1 MPILYILD
9 IGHGNS
15 SVLIDKDGI
24 VVIDAGPKSGLLEF
38 LLAKN
43 ITKVDILL
51 LSHADQDHISG
62 LLSLLSSKKVQ
73 CSRIYLN
80 SDAGKKSKLWD
91 DLVYALYDHDKQ
103 GKIYFE
109 TSLTPHL
116 NGKLNQGDVS
126 IEVLAPNKYIAAK
139 SPGSNDR
146 RGRKLTSNSIS
157 AVIRLSFNNRSVA
170 LLPGDIDS
178 VGLDNLL
185 DDHADVKAWLT
196 VYPHHGG
203 RSGDDDINKFSSRF
217 CTSVQP
223 EVVIFSIRDNAKYFP
238 TKGVVEAVQK
248 ASDGVRMFTTR
259 SSEVLVNHIKQTHS
273 VKHRDCVGHI
283 YVDFERN
290 PLDVSFEC

>member
-126 IEVLAPNKYIAAK
+126 IEVLAPNKYISAK
-139 SPGSNDR
+139 SPGSIDR
-146 RGRKLTSNSIS
+146 KRRKLTSNSIS
-157 AVIRLSFNNRSVA
+157 AVIRLSFNGKSIA

-178 VGLDNLL
+178 VGLDNLSE
-185 DDHADVKAWLT
+185 DHADINAWLT

-203 RSGDDDINKFSSRF
+203 RPGEADTHKFCAQF
-217 CTSVQP
+217 CALVQP
-223 EVVIFSIRDNAKYFP
+223 EVVVFSIRDNAQHFP
-238 TKGVVEAVQK
+238 TKEVVETVQNMS
-248 ASDGVRMFTTR
+248 ANIRMYTTR
-259 SSEVLVNHIKQTHS
+259 SSKVLANHIKNIHS
-273 VKHRDCVGHI
+273 AKHRDCVGHMH
-283 YVDFERN
+283 VDFEGN
-290 PLDVSFEC
+290 PLDVSFEN